1 MHVRIWMQLFSVPFS
16 GWQWYPFPKKPGLH
30 VETKGMIAT
39 VFILIMR
46 YHPNKVLDLY
56 LHMHWNLPD
65 FPSKLHTA
73 FSWQISPPSR
83 RQSRPPSARWH
94 SVPGP
99 WKPGRHLH
107 TKPWVRARASRQYW
121 EKLRPAAGRPFCASM
136 SCPDNWG
143 VTQGHDILKQQREAT
158 TKADIEKL
166 QVSSCLGTTGN
177 SQHLIYFRNVRLLR
191 KETLR
196 WGGEE
201 AERTNNYK
209 IIL

>member
-1 MHVRIWMQLFSVPFS
+1 MTGGAVERTPAVRRTIVNISATCFKENQVRVLGQEQEYFTDKRIQHTILLHVRIWMQLFSVPFS
-16 GWQWYPFPKKPGLH
+16 GRQWYPFPKKPGLH

-99 WKPGRHLH
+99 
-107 TKPWVRARASRQYW
+107 
-121 EKLRPAAGRPFCASM
+121 
-136 SCPDNWG
+136 
-143 VTQGHDILKQQREAT
+143 
-158 TKADIEKL
+158 
-166 QVSSCLGTTGN
+166 
-177 SQHLIYFRNVRLLR
+177 
-191 KETLR
+191 
-196 WGGEE
+196 
-201 AERTNNYK
+201 
-209 IIL
+209 